1 MTNFPFE
8 PTGNTVSMSA
18 STATANASL
27 GSWPYSGGG
36 NVRVTNSSNNLA
48 FIAFATSASG
58 AVSTT
63 TGMPILPNS
72 VELFTV
78 GRDQVYA
85 VGVAGATATLYF
97 TPGQGGI

>member
-8 PTGNTVSMSA
+8 PSGNTVSMSA
-18 STATANASL
+18 SAATANASL
-27 GSWPYSGGG
+27 GAWPYSGGG

-48 FIAFATSASG
+48 FIAFATSAAG
-58 AVSTT
+58 AVSAT

-85 VGVAGATATLYF
+85 VGVSAATATLYF